1 MTLGRALK
9 NLGHQVVFAS
19 DELHEPHD
27 FKFFPLPIHRANTSY
42 WGRLKNILALR
53 KLIKEESIDVIHSH
67 SRAAN
72 LIAHLANRA
81 PYVTTVHGRWRNTF
95 AFRKF
100 SCLGRRTIAMC
111 PYLLRYLTQDI
122 GIADTQVRMVPNG
135 VDCARF
141 SPAPPHAAVV
151 SSKPVILYV
160 GRSTGQKGQ
169 TLRFLSEKV
178 MKEVLLNFPD
188 IEFKTLTE
196 SSTSSP
202 SSMPEIYRS
211 ASVVV
216 GAGRVVLEALA
227 SGVPAVALGE
237 SSALGLLTEENFE
250 QAFDSNFG
258 DCGEWNLFLG
268 KEGRLIEDFKR
279 VLSDLA
285 LRKKLSQWGREIII
299 KKFDAEKITPEILKV
314 YEEAAP
320 TSLSCS
326 SERNLLK

>member
-1 MTLGRALK
+1 
-9 NLGHQVVFAS
+9 
-19 DELHEPHD
+19 
-27 FKFFPLPIHRANTSY
+27 
-42 WGRLKNILALR
+42 
-53 KLIKEESIDVIHSH
+53 
-67 SRAAN
+67 
-72 LIAHLANRA
+72 
-81 PYVTTVHGRWRNTF
+81 
-95 AFRKF
+95 
-100 SCLGRRTIAMC
+100 
-111 PYLLRYLTQDI
+111 
-122 GIADTQVRMVPNG
+122 
-135 VDCARF
+135 
-141 SPAPPHAAVV
+141 
-151 SSKPVILYV
+151 
-160 GRSTGQKGQ
+160 
-169 TLRFLSEKV
+169 
-178 MKEVLLNFPD
+178 
-188 IEFKTLTE
+188 
-196 SSTSSP
+196 
-202 SSMPEIYRS
+202 MPEIYRS